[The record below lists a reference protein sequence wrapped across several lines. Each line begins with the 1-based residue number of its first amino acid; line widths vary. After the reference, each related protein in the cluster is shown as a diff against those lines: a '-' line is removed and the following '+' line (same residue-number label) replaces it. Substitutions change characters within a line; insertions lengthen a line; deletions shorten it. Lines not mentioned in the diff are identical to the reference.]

1 MTKKHN
7 NESVDTNIESLSQ
20 AESFIKKNNKK
31 IIIAVIAVVAVVIG
45 YLVFDAISDSKDKAG
60 QEAYTMVEE
69 SADLAAQEKY
79 LQEYEGHTV
88 GIAEFNAGVAAYE
101 AKDYKKAIEYF
112 SEYECEDALLAA
124 RALACIG
131 DCYAQL
137 GDNAKAYEN
146 YALAVSK
153 ADNELASEY
162 AFRAGLAAEKLN
174 KKDKALAMYK
184 MIQNKYPS
192 TPRAMGIEKYIS
204 RVEAK

>member
-7 NESVDTNIESLSQ
+7 NESVDTNMESLSQ

-31 IIIAVIAVVAVVIG
+31 IIIAVVAIVAVVIG

-69 SADLAAQEKY
+69 SGDLTELEKY
-79 LQEYEGHTV
+79 LEEYDGHTV
-88 GIAEFNAGVAAYE
+88 EIAEFSAGIAAFE
-101 AKDYKKAIEYF
+101 AKDYNKAIKYF
-112 SEYECEDALLAA
+112 SEYESEDELLAA

-131 DCYAQL
+131 DCYAHL
-137 GDNAKAYEN
+137 GDIAKAYEN
-146 YALAVSK
+146 YALAVAK
-153 ADNELASEY
+153 ADNMLASEY

-184 MIQNKYPS
+184 LIQNKYPS
-192 TPRAMGIEKYIS
+192 TPRAMGIDKYIS
-204 RVEAK
+204 RAEAK